1 MRSWLVLACLVALLC
16 ASYALTWM
24 GAGREGGEAGPRRGH
39 AACFLRVEGPEG
51 VEALVNGSPTRLP
64 AVVWGACGA
73 RVGIEAPARVDL
85 GDRVVVLE
93 DRAVNAT
100 LANCTVVLR
109 WRLLCRVRVDRGLA
123 PCVEVNG
130 SCSAPEALVPCGAA
144 LVFEAPETLP
154 YNSTHA
160 LRLVGWEV
168 SGTLVRSL
176 KLTLR
181 VRGGEAVRPV
191 YEPAKRG

>member
-1 MRSWLVLACLVALLC
+1 M
-16 ASYALTWM
+16 
-24 GAGREGGEAGPRRGH
+24 
-39 AACFLRVEGPEG
+39 F
-51 VEALVNGSPTRLP
+51 
-64 AVVWGACGA
+64 
-73 RVGIEAPARVDL
+73 
-85 GDRVVVLE
+85 E

-109 WRLLCRVRVDRGLA
+109 WRLLCRVKVDRGPA
-123 PCVEVNG
+123 PCVKVNG

-176 KLTLR
+176 KLALR

-191 YEPAKRG
+191 YEPAERG